1 MGLFSKI
8 FGNRTK
14 SNSTRH
20 DWPDEYKRVQDF
32 NNKLALL
39 LGRDR
44 FIAKSDY
51 ASIVSEYSELPIFF
65 GTLEKSGMLS
75 SYAETNG
82 LDKKIIK
89 EFRCI
94 YSQLSDIAS
103 EPAVIKA
110 HNDAFI
116 QKQLKEQK
124 RYLDNILKECDPNI
138 MLDDEQREV
147 VLSDEDHTLV
157 IAGAGA
163 GKTTTVAAKVRFLVE
178 KQGVKPEEI

>member
-51 ASIVSEYSELPIFF
+51 ASIVSEYSELPVFF
-65 GTLEKSGMLS
+65 DALEKSGMLFFYTIEDLES
-75 SYAETNG
+75 AY
-82 LDKKIIK
+82 DKINVILNSKKQILGENVEVTVPGREKGFMQKIKSIFSK
-89 EFRCI
+89 
-94 YSQLSDIAS
+94 
-103 EPAVIKA
+103 K
-110 HNDAFI
+110 
-116 QKQLKEQK
+116 
-124 RYLDNILKECDPNI
+124 
-138 MLDDEQREV
+138 
-147 VLSDEDHTLV
+147 
-157 IAGAGA
+157 
-163 GKTTTVAAKVRFLVE
+163 
-178 KQGVKPEEI
+178 